1 MCWDAVFLRFG
12 AGGTL
17 IVPATPEKRSAEITT
32 FFFCDLV
39 KALWFVTTKALITPS
54 LATVCAVAK
63 PTPGPLSSTL
73 CCSATERKNQRLM
86 PALRE
91 AEPPRRRAAALPRNR
106 HFPLPTSVCVCVG
119 RGRGGG
125 DEGAVTPSP
134 APSPGGARQC
144 PPPPIRG
151 GGGWVTWRGGRPMR
165 KGGCRQAGI
174 QTAGGRGACGRWL
187 PRGRRCPARPHHPP
201 TPPLTPRMS
210 ARLVGP
216 GPYRA
221 TRLVSGRPP
230 GSAAGSGGSPSPPRG
245 VWGSPGSGRE
255 EI

>member
-91 AEPPRRRAAALPRNR
+91 AELPRNR
-106 HFPLPTSVCVCVG
+106 HFPLPTSVCVCVCG
-119 RGRGGG
+119 ER
-125 DEGAVTPSP
+125 A
-134 APSPGGARQC
+134 
-144 PPPPIRG
+144 
-151 GGGWVTWRGGRPMR
+151 RGGR
-165 KGGCRQAGI
+165 
-174 QTAGGRGACGRWL
+174 RGSRYAQPRPL
-187 PRGRRCPARPHHPP
+187 PRRGKAVSASTNPRRRCVGHVARRPPNEKRRLPAGRDSNGRRARRVRPVAPQGTALPGPAAPP
-201 TPPLTPRMS
+201 THPTPHTQH
-210 ARLVGP
+210 VGAVG
-216 GPYRA
+216 GPRA
-221 TRLVSGRPP
+221 LPRYAAGEWAPP
-230 GSAAGSGGSPSPPRG
+230 GIRCGLWGVSLPPQGRVGLSRERPGGDLKP
-245 VWGSPGSGRE
+245 
-255 EI
+255 